1 MRTLKSQR
9 GFSLLELLVASSIGL
24 TVVLVMTSLFKTG
37 MDATMRVTQRAETQ
51 QNLRAAIELMTKDI
65 SLAGAGLPSGGL
77 QLSTGGVPS
86 LYACNQTG
94 TCYITGDTYPNNG
107 AGTPNY
113 MFPLIPGF
121 GVGVQNGAVIPAA
134 PGQVNSSITSIYC
147 DYNFPLSN
155 FTFTF
160 PSGVSANVAVVN
172 GAVTPNNILAPGG
185 LQVGDLLMFLVATP
199 GNGTTSSGT
208 SLVQNAAVVAEITGI
223 PNNTTINFATGDAL
237 NMNQTGGANNLA
249 AVAGAAAAAGS
260 QTSVCRLQAVSYFL
274 QVPPAGG
281 TVQTPRLMRQVNGLN
296 AVPVADGI
304 INLQFTYDIIDTNT
318 GAVVANQQ
326 NPIGAGQSPN
336 LIQKVNVWIMGS
348 SPTTNGNK
356 SQNMYLATSVST
368 RDMTF
373 CNSYGYA
380 TTSCQ

>member
-1 MRTLKSQR
+1 
-9 GFSLLELLVASSIGL
+9 VAVI
-24 TVVLVMTSLFKTG
+24 
-37 MDATMRVTQRAETQ
+37 
-51 QNLRAAIELMTKDI
+51 
-65 SLAGAGLPSGGL
+65 
-77 QLSTGGVPS
+77 
-86 LYACNQTG
+86 
-94 TCYITGDTYPNNG
+94 NG
-107 AGTPNY
+107 A
-113 MFPLIPGF
+113 I
-121 GVGVQNGAVIPAA
+121 
-134 PGQVNSSITSIYC
+134 
-147 DYNFPLSN
+147 
-155 FTFTF
+155 
-160 PSGVSANVAVVN
+160 
-172 GAVTPNNILAPGG
+172 TPNNILAPGG

-223 PNNTTINFATGDAL
+223 PNNTTVTFATGDAL

-348 SPTTNGNK
+348 SPTTSGNK

>member
-51 QNLRAAIELMTKDI
+51 QNLRAAMELMTKDI

-77 QLSTGGVPS
+77 QLSTGGTPS

-113 MFPLIPGF
+113 MFPLVPGF
-121 GVGVQNGAVIPAA
+121 ATGVQNGAAIPAA
-134 PGQVNSSITSIYC
+134 LGQVNSSITSIYC

-155 FTFTF
+155 FSFTF
-160 PSGVSANVAVVN
+160 PSGTSTNVAVINAGVQ
-172 GAVTPNNILAPGG
+172 PNNILAPGG

-199 GNGTTSSGT
+199 GNGKTIAGT
-208 SLVQNAAVVAEITGI
+208 ALVQNAAVVAEITGI
-223 PNNTTINFATGDAL
+223 PNNAQITFATGDAL
-237 NMNQTGGANNLA
+237 NMNQTGGTNNLA
-249 AVAGAAAAAGS
+249 AVAAAAAGVGAKVN
-260 QTSVCRLQAVSYFL
+260 VCRLQAVSYFL

-304 INLQFTYDIIDTNT
+304 INLQFTYDVIDSTAGT
-318 GAVVANQQ
+318 VVANQQ
-326 NPIGAGQSPN
+326 NPIGAGESPN
-336 LIQKVNVWIMGS
+336 LIQKVNIWVMGS